1 MTPLGKFIKKK
12 WNILNAYKNKIKTTA
27 LTVSLAGIS
36 VIFGL
41 EGVFSYPSLDILA
54 IIGRKFEDQWL
65 QFRVWTPIL
74 IFKNPPVG
82 EISIPSSR
90 TDN

>member
-1 MTPLGKFIKKK
+1 
-12 WNILNAYKNKIKTTA
+12 
-27 LTVSLAGIS
+27 VSLAGIS

-74 IFKNPPVG
+74 ILPIVLTTDA
-82 EISIPSSR
+82 SSYAVSGFLSHKFSGGLKPIAFHCVSL
-90 TDN
+90 NLYF